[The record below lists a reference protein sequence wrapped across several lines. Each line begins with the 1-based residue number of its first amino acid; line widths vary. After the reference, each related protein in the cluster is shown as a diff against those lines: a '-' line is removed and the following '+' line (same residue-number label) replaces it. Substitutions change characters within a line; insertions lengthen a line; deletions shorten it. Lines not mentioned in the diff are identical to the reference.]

1 MLPGTVVLGR
11 KEVWVDTRDPWC
23 TVVLTGVGGRGRED
37 QSMNDPVDKTKMM
50 SKLSAYTQ

>member
-11 KEVWVDTRDPWC
+11 KEVWLDTRDPWC
-23 TVVLTGVGGRGRED
+23 TVVLTGVGGRVRED